1 MKITLEISPDKIA
14 NLFVSAF
21 EGNYSP
27 WLHFAESGDAKPAR
41 GHLWYSDADVYTKPF
56 AFRLQYDTEDG
67 EEGDGK
73 GRKTIGQADV
83 ARGLEAMAQHCPQ
96 RLGEILQ
103 GDTDAITADC
113 FLQCIVF
120 GHLVYG

>member
-21 EGNYSP
+21 EGAYSP
-27 WLHFAESGDAKPAR
+27 WLHNAESGDAKPAR
-41 GHLWYSDADVYTKPF
+41 GHTWYSDAHVYEAPF
-56 AFRLQYDTEDG
+56 VFRLDYDTEADG
-67 EEGDGK
+67 EGECS
-73 GRKTIGQADV
+73 GRKLIGLEDV
-83 ARGLEAMAQHCPQ
+83 RRGLEAMATHCPQ